1 MSSSKRK
8 LCLAHAHLPVADIFQ
23 ASNKHSMF
31 SEGTNQV
38 NLVTHYLTSQV
49 KKGQDLEKDSSTTLD
64 LGEWIP

>member
-1 MSSSKRK
+1 
-8 LCLAHAHLPVADIFQ
+8 
-23 ASNKHSMF
+23 MF

-38 NLVTHYLTSQV
+38 NLVTHCPISQV